1 MPRNYRSAAG
11 TSRRPDI
18 CRTVTDE
25 IIAQLEK
32 GCVPWV
38 QPWDCRHA
46 AIGLPYNAASRRRY
60 SGINILT
67 LWNAAA
73 SRGFSGQGFLT
84 FRQAAELGG
93 TVRRGGGGGGGGAEA
108 SPVEAASVA
117 DVRELFPDLG
127 YGFALAALR
136 HVRPVRRGERDT
148 AIVYARQF
156 PSTDRG
162 SRTAEAE
169 GEAAKSFSI
178 LRTFTV
184 FSTDQCDGLP
194 EQITIT
200 PEAATSDA
208 ILPGAIALIAAT
220 GADFRIG
227 GPNAFYDPVRD
238 FVAVPPPDAFR
249 EPINWHRTAFH
260 ELAHWTG
267 HRSRLNRDQS
277 GTFGSV
283 PYGKEELVAEMAGAF
298 VCAALGIRPTV
309 RHADYIGS
317 WLAILK
323 EDHRAILRAASA
335 ASRASDYLLALAD
348 AAHLSASAQYP

>member
-93 TVRRGGGGGGGGAEA
+93 TVRRGE
-108 SPVEAASVA
+108 
-117 DVRELFPDLG
+117 
-127 YGFALAALR
+127 
-136 HVRPVRRGERDT
+136 RGT

-156 PSTDRG
+156 PGTDRG

>member
-1 MPRNYRSAAG
+1 MPRNYRSAAS

-38 QPWDCRHA
+38 RPWDCRHP

-93 TVRRGGGGGGGGAEA
+93 TVRRGE
-108 SPVEAASVA
+108 
-117 DVRELFPDLG
+117 
-127 YGFALAALR
+127 
-136 HVRPVRRGERDT
+136 RGT
-148 AIVYARQF
+148 AIVYARRV
-156 PSTDRG
+156 PGTDRG
-162 SRTAEAE
+162 SRTADAE

-184 FSTDQCDGLP
+184 FSTDQCEGLP
-194 EQITIT
+194 EQITIR
-200 PEAATSDA
+200 PEAAIGDA
-208 ILPGAIALIAAT
+208 ILPEAAALIAAT

-238 FVAVPPPDAFR
+238 FVAVPPPDAFH
-249 EPINWHRTAFH
+249 EAINWHRTAFH

-277 GTFGSV
+277 GAFGSAA
-283 PYGKEELVAEMAGAF
+283 YGQEELVAEMAGAF

-323 EDHRAILRAASA
+323 GDHRAILRAASA

-348 AAHLSASAQYP
+348 AAHLPASAQCP

>member
-1 MPRNYRSAAG
+1 MPRTYRSAAD
-11 TSRRPDI
+11 TSPRLDI

-32 GCVPWV
+32 GSVPWV

-84 FRQAAELGG
+84 FRRAAELGG
-93 TVRRGGGGGGGGAEA
+93 TVRRGE
-108 SPVEAASVA
+108 
-117 DVRELFPDLG
+117 
-127 YGFALAALR
+127 
-136 HVRPVRRGERDT
+136 RGT
-148 AIVYARQF
+148 AIVYARRV
-156 PSTDRG
+156 PGNSKG
-162 SRTAEAE
+162 SRTGDQEEESAR
-169 GEAAKSFSI
+169 GFSV

-184 FSTDQCDGLP
+184 FSTDQCEGLP
-194 EQITIT
+194 EQITIR
-200 PEAATSDA
+200 PEAATGDA
-208 ILPGAIALIAAT
+208 ILPEATALIAAT

-238 FVAVPPPDAFR
+238 FVAVPPPEAFH
-249 EPINWHRTAFH
+249 EAVNWHRTAFH

-267 HRSRLNRDQS
+267 RRSRLNRDQS
-277 GTFGSV
+277 GAFGSAA
-283 PYGKEELVAEMAGAF
+283 YGQEELVAEMAGAF

-348 AAHLSASAQYP
+348 AAHLPASAQCP

>member
-1 MPRNYRSAAG
+1 MPRTYRSAAD
-11 TSRRPDI
+11 TSRCPDI

-32 GCVPWV
+32 GSVPWV

-60 SGINILT
+60 SGINILN

-93 TVRRGGGGGGGGAEA
+93 TVRRGE
-108 SPVEAASVA
+108 
-117 DVRELFPDLG
+117 
-127 YGFALAALR
+127 
-136 HVRPVRRGERDT
+136 RGT
-148 AIVYARQF
+148 AIVYARRV
-156 PSTDRG
+156 PGNGKG
-162 SRTAEAE
+162 SRTVDQEEESAR
-169 GEAAKSFSI
+169 GFSV

-184 FSTDQCDGLP
+184 FSTDQCEGLP
-194 EQITIT
+194 EQITIR
-200 PEAATSDA
+200 PEAATGDA
-208 ILPGAIALIAAT
+208 ILPEAAALIAAT

-227 GPNAFYDPVRD
+227 GPNAFYDPIRD
-238 FVAVPPPDAFR
+238 FVAVPLPEVFHEA
-249 EPINWHRTAFH
+249 INWHRTAFH

-277 GTFGSV
+277 GAFGSAA
-283 PYGKEELVAEMAGAF
+283 YGQEELVAEMAGAF

-323 EDHRAILRAASA
+323 EDRRAILRAASA